1 MFIMYYV
8 YNLVF
13 KSRSSQSAICRL
25 KNVNLIMSKFFMFS
39 KNSATV
45 FSTFSYPF
53 ICWFYLMLIP
63 KVSNKYLL
71 KLTPFQWSYLVKK
84 DQIGWIFY
92 TKCHKKNLYAREPC
106 LFNIRFKYSTRALFT
121 FFSDFVLKHFRT
133 MKHMY
138 DILSTF
144 HT

>member
-1 MFIMYYV
+1 M
-8 YNLVF
+8 F

-45 FSTFSYPF
+45 FSTFSYLF

-71 KLTPFQWSYLVKK
+71 KSTPFQWSYVVKE
-84 DQIGWIFY
+84 DLIGWIFY
-92 TKCHKKNLYAREPC
+92 TQCHKKNLYTREPC
-106 LFNIRFKYSTRALFT
+106 LFNICFKYTARALFT
-121 FFSDFVLKHFRT
+121 FFFWFCFETFQNYEAYVWYFEIVHFRH
-133 MKHMY
+133 K
-138 DILSTF
+138 IF
-144 HT
+144 C

>member
-1 MFIMYYV
+1 M
-8 YNLVF
+8 F

-45 FSTFSYPF
+45 FSTFSYLF

-71 KLTPFQWSYLVKK
+71 KSTPFQWSYVVKE
-84 DQIGWIFY
+84 DLIGWIFY
-92 TKCHKKNLYAREPC
+92 TQCHKKNLYTREPC
-106 LFNIRFKYSTRALFT
+106 LFNICFKYTARALFT
-121 FFSDFVLKHFRT
+121 FFFWFCFETFQNYEAYVWYFEIVHFIH
-133 MKHMY
+133 K
-138 DILSTF
+138 IF
-144 HT
+144 C